1 MTGQKPI
8 TVGVIGLG
16 RAGYN
21 IHIKRMR
28 DDGRFVV
35 AGVTDWMPER
45 SAEVAAEL
53 GCPSYGSYREMLRR
67 CDCEAVVVASA
78 SSTHP
83 AVTRDA
89 FAAGKHVICEK
100 PMAAGTRSAQS
111 MIRAGEKAGKLLFMH
126 HNRRFSAEF
135 LHLMDIVQNGPIGRV
150 FEIRMRY
157 LAFRRRDDWQTMRK
171 FDGGQLNNTGS
182 HYLDLGLQ
190 LLGSPVKQVYC
201 NLQQIA
207 SAGDCEDHVKV
218 LLTAENG
225 RVWDM
230 ELSTACKFPEPKWTI
245 LGTYGTIIS
254 DGSTSQVEFFDPAQ
268 VPPMEATEVPSAQRR
283 YDNDD
288 VLPWQSMELSAADA
302 PKIGDFYDNFWAVLR
317 EGAKMVVKPE
327 ETLEVV
333 RIIEACRR
341 VSAFYK

>member
-1 MTGQKPI
+1 
-8 TVGVIGLG
+8 
-16 RAGYN
+16 
-21 IHIKRMR
+21 
-28 DDGRFVV
+28 
-35 AGVTDWMPER
+35 
-45 SAEVAAEL
+45 
-53 GCPSYGSYREMLRR
+53 
-67 CDCEAVVVASA
+67 
-78 SSTHP
+78 
-83 AVTRDA
+83 
-89 FAAGKHVICEK
+89 
-100 PMAAGTRSAQS
+100 
-111 MIRAGEKAGKLLFMH
+111 
-126 HNRRFSAEF
+126 
-135 LHLMDIVQNGPIGRV
+135 
-150 FEIRMRY
+150 
-157 LAFRRRDDWQTMRK
+157 
-171 FDGGQLNNTGS
+171 
-182 HYLDLGLQ
+182 
-190 LLGSPVKQVYC
+190 
-201 NLQQIA
+201 
-207 SAGDCEDHVKV
+207 VKV